1 MTTPTPTPLPRRTF
15 VGRLLAAFAGGAL
28 LGRSTRVEA
37 APAPGATPEGALNF
51 LGEIRLHAG
60 YYEPQSW
67 MWCQGQTLSIA
78 QYDALF
84 SLLGTTYGGDGLET
98 FSLPDLRSRVPI
110 HSGQGPGLPNYSL
123 GELGGVE
130 VLTLTSQQI
139 PAHAHTAR
147 ASSGVGT
154 SDTPIG
160 NVPARN
166 AAGSPQYS
174 FTPAVDLGANAL
186 LSTGGSQPHGNLQPF
201 CGVNY
206 IICVEGVFPPQS

>member
-15 VGRLLAAFAGGAL
+15 VGRLLAALAGSAL

-37 APAPGATPEGALNF
+37 APAPRATPEGALNF
-51 LGEIRLHAG
+51 LGEIRIHAG

-67 MWCQGQTLSIA
+67 RWCQGQTLPID
-78 QYDALF
+78 QFDALF
-84 SLLGTTYGGDGLET
+84 SLLGTTYGGDGVTT
-98 FSLPDLRSRVPI
+98 FNLPDLRGRVAI
-110 HSGQGPGLPNYSL
+110 HAGQGPGLPSYAL
-123 GELGGVE
+123 GEQGGVE
-130 VLTLTSQQI
+130 ILTLTPQQI
-139 PAHAHTAR
+139 PAHTHAAR

-154 SDTPIG
+154 SDTPTG

-174 FTPAVDLGANAL
+174 STAAADLGANAL
-186 LSTGGSQPHGNLQPF
+186 LSTGGTQPHENRQPH